1 MGKLKEYAMQNGL
14 YINTGTEWKISSTL
28 VDGPALRN
36 ITVTDGLVFKL
47 TSEDINKA
55 PYIKIVFEPRHADTM
70 TVYGGSSSVDLSQVT
85 VTMNGQPTTLNLN
98 TSSLS
103 SGYVQLPSVVGVGD
117 PVVYGVTNDDIQ
129 LGRALGHIGSI
140 FNNWAIGKRIIPDMT
155 SIAFYDIS
163 KNVLAIDTDKVDGNY
178 AFFDRSFGRFSKLME
193 YGIIPRPETYPY
205 LQDKPGHTIP
215 VSDLD
220 LVGYIY
226 KSGDLLFVLLDYRTG
241 NLFTMGFVMP
251 YSDPKYNIECE
262 QQMFELLKSFH
273 TYVNDK
279 AHVVAEIPTQRVV
292 YR

>member
-1 MGKLKEYAMQNGL
+1 MHSGL
-14 YINTGTEWKISSTL
+14 YIDNGMDWKISSTL

-47 TSEDINKA
+47 TCEDINKA
-55 PYIKIVFEPRHADTM
+55 PYIKLVFEPRHADTM
-70 TVYGGSSSVDLSQVT
+70 TVYGGSSSMDLSQVT
-85 VTMNGQPTTLNLN
+85 ISVNGQPTTLNLD
-98 TSSLS
+98 TSSLNNLYS
-103 SGYVQLPSVVGVGD
+103 PISVCD
-117 PVVYGVTNDDIQ
+117 DQVVYGVTNDDIQ

-140 FNNWAIGKRIIPDMT
+140 FNNWTIGKRIIPDMT
-155 SIAFYDIS
+155 SIAFYDIA

-193 YGIIPRPETYPY
+193 YGIIPLPETYPY

-251 YSDPKYNIECE
+251 YSDPKANIECE

-273 TYVNDK
+273 TYVNNK
-279 AHVVAEIPTQRVV
+279 AHVVAELPTQRVV

>member
-1 MGKLKEYAMQNGL
+1 MQNGL

-28 VDGPALRN
+28 VDGPVLRN

-47 TSEDINKA
+47 TEDDINKA
-55 PYIKIVFEPRHADTM
+55 PYIKLVFEPQHAETQ
-70 TVYGGSSSVDLSQVT
+70 TVYDQSPVDLSQVT
-85 VTMNGQPTTLNLN
+85 MTVTGNPTTLNMGTGTSNLIGTSNLN
-98 TSSLS
+98 G
-103 SGYVQLPSVVGVGD
+103 GYIQITPQSD
-117 PVVYGVTNDDIQ
+117 PGMYGINNNTEDIQ
-129 LGRALGHIGSI
+129 LGRALEHIGSI

-155 SIAFYDIS
+155 SIAFYDIA

-205 LQDKPGHTIP
+205 LQDKPGHVIP
-215 VSDLD
+215 VYDLD

-226 KSGDLLFVLLDYRTG
+226 KAGDLLFVLLDYRTG

-273 TYVNDK
+273 TYVNNK
-279 AHVVAEIPTQRVV
+279 ARVVAEIPTQRVV